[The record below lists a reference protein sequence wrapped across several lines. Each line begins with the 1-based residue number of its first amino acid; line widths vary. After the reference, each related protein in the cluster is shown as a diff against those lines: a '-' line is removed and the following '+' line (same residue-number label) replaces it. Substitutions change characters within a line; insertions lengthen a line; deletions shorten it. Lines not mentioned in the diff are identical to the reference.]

1 MIRVVE
7 AAVARPLPGGML
19 AKKIQNLLEAR
30 KPQSLCDACIA
41 STLEAPV
48 TRVVAVTEAFGITND
63 FTRVPANCPG
73 CGTQDW
79 TIKAGGTE

>member
-1 MIRVVE
+1 
-7 AAVARPLPGGML
+7 ML
-19 AKKIQNLLEAR
+19 AKKILDLLEAR

-41 STLEAPV
+41 GELGVSPRRVSTLTQALAL
-48 TRVVAVTEAFGITND
+48 TSD

-79 TIKAGGTE
+79 TIKAGCTV